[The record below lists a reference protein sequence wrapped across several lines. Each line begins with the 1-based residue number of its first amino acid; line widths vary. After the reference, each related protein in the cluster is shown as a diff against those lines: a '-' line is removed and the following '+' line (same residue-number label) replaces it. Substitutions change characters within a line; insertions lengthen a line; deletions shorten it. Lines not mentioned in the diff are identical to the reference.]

1 MKNTNNCHISKQYKI
16 LVCKD
21 KKEQKKLE
29 KWNQSPLKITPGGDY
44 LFDTQVRYSWE
55 RGE

>member
-1 MKNTNNCHISKQYKI
+1 MMKPNNCHISKQYKI

-29 KWNQSPLKITPGGDY
+29 KWNKSPLKITPGGDY
-44 LFDTQVRYSWE
+44 LFDTQNRYSWE